1 MRPRA
6 LLVGL
11 VLVTIALVLVAA
23 GCGGSGGGGSADE
36 PATESD
42 GLSQNTPGEGDELA
56 PTAEGTGDDVD
67 PVVAAERAELLA
79 GIPQQDRV
87 LGDAGAPVTLIAYE
101 DFLCTFCGRFSK
113 EMLPGVLDE
122 HVRPGNVKIEYR
134 PVAFYGEVSR
144 QGALAALA
152 AGQQNRLWDYVE
164 TTFGQ
169 QADAT
174 DYLTPEF
181 LERTADDVGL
191 DAPRWE
197 AARRAPATAD
207 EFDELQLTA
216 ELDGVGG
223 TPTFVVEGPGG
234 QQAIP
239 GLPAPE
245 ALDELLT
252 AAQG

>member
-1 MRPRA
+1 MRARA
-6 LLVGL
+6 LLAGL
-11 VLVTIALVLVAA
+11 MVLAATLVLVAA
-23 GCGGSGGGGSADE
+23 ACGGGSGGDSSAAESAPE
-36 PATESD
+36 PD
-42 GLSQNTPGEGDELA
+42 GQAQSTPGE
-56 PTAEGTGDDVD
+56 TAEVTPASGGDGVD
-67 PVVAAERAELLA
+67 PVAAAERAELLS

-87 LGDAGAPVTLIAYE
+87 LGDPGAPVTLIAYE
-101 DFLCTFCGRFSK
+101 DFLCTFCGRFSR
-113 EMLPGVLDE
+113 EVLPGVLED
-122 HVRPGNVKIEYR
+122 HVRPGDVKIEYR

-152 AGQQNRLWDYVE
+152 AGQQNRLWDFVE
-164 TTFGQ
+164 TTYGAQ
-169 QADAT
+169 GEVS

-181 LERTADDVGL
+181 LERTAEGVGVDL
-191 DAPRWE
+191 GRWS
-197 AARRAPATAD
+197 AAWRSPATAA

-245 ALDELLT
+245 ALDEVLS
-252 AAQG
+252 AARG